1 MTLLNNKILNNKI
14 EIFLKKSM
22 HKNFGKSITK
32 MSMIQKINGKKLQK
46 KIKED
51 ILIEFIDNKQ

>member
-1 MTLLNNKILNNKI
+1 MTLFNNKILNNKI
-14 EIFLKKSM
+14 EIFLKKLM

-51 ILIEFIDNKQ
+51 ILTEFIDNKQ